1 MRRRGVKD
9 RPRGYEIFGKK
20 PKSRGRITAV
30 LHITTEI
37 SDSKPSQGTTAK
49 RKYSLKHH
57 LLEKMKTWI
66 NSLLEGERDEFL
78 GRDRHARL
86 DQGHDNYRNGYR
98 PRRINFFGLGEIE
111 LKVPRD
117 RQGEFT
123 SQWLPE
129 RKGQDPE
136 LEAFLA
142 EAFLAGLSTRDLA
155 RISEKHLGH
164 KYDSKQISRIV
175 ARATTELEAWRR
187 RSLQGQPY
195 KFLYVDGANFLVRI
209 NGHVSRQSFCAV
221 LGVSEENERF
231 EVLAL
236 EMGDRERADL
246 WASLFEDLAERGL
259 NLETVELGIMDG
271 LPGLEA
277 IFQRFFPRA
286 QTQRCQKHAKA
297 NACRRVRKQERER
310 VSQDLNAIF
319 YAPTQSA
326 ARAAFFTLKQ
336 QWGRLFPSA
345 VQIIEKDLDSL
356 LTFFQFDPTYWTV
369 LRTTNPIERL
379 NKEFKRRTNAM
390 EVTGGEISTYR
401 CLAYVAQTMEYRW
414 SFHPLSQ
421 WSTVYTLNAA

>member
-1 MRRRGVKD
+1 M
-9 RPRGYEIFGKK
+9 
-20 PKSRGRITAV
+20 
-30 LHITTEI
+30 LHITTEA
-37 SDSKPSQGTTAK
+37 SDSNHAEEAAAK
-49 RKYSLKHH
+49 QKLSLKEH

-78 GRDRHARL
+78 GRGRHVPL
-86 DQGHDNYRNGYR
+86 DEGHDNYRNGYR
-98 PRRINFFGLGEIE
+98 SRGINFFGLGEIA
-111 LKVPRD
+111 LQVPRD
-117 RQGEFT
+117 RKGEFE
-123 SQWLPE
+123 SRWLPE
-129 RKGQDPE
+129 RRGQDPE

-187 RSLQGQPY
+187 RSLQGQRY
-195 KFLYVDGANFLVRI
+195 KFLYVDGANFRVRL

-246 WASLFEDLAERGL
+246 WESILRDLLERGL
-259 NLETVELGIMDG
+259 NREAVELGIMDG

-277 IFQRFFPRA
+277 IFQHFFPRA

-297 NACRRVRKQERER
+297 NACRRVRKQERELF
-310 VSQDLNAIF
+310 SKHLNEIF

-326 ARAAFFTLKQ
+326 ARAAFFALKQ
-336 QWGRLFPSA
+336 AWGRSFPSA
-345 VQIIEKDLDSL
+345 VQVIEKALDSL

>member
-1 MRRRGVKD
+1 M
-9 RPRGYEIFGKK
+9 
-20 PKSRGRITAV
+20 
-30 LHITTEI
+30 LHITTDVLGKREL
-37 SDSKPSQGTTAK
+37 AK
-49 RKYSLKHH
+49 EVGKKKQSLKQH

-78 GRDRHARL
+78 GRDRYERL
-86 DQGHDNYRNGYR
+86 DTKQDNYRNGYR
-98 PRRINFFGLGEIE
+98 PRGINFFGLGE
-111 LKVPRD
+111 LQLSVPRD
-117 RQGEFT
+117 RNGEFE
-123 SQWLPE
+123 SKWLPD
-129 RKGQDPE
+129 RKGQDAE

-175 ARATTELEAWRR
+175 ARATTELEAWRQ
-187 RSLQGQPY
+187 RSLHGQRY
-195 KFLYVDGANFLVRI
+195 KFLYVDGANFRVRI

-236 EMGDRERADL
+236 EMGERERADL
-246 WASLFEDLAERGL
+246 WESIFHNLAERGL
-259 NLETVELGIMDG
+259 NRDAVELGIMDG
-271 LPGLEA
+271 LPGLTA
-277 IFQRFFPRA
+277 MFQRFFPHA

-297 NACRRVRKQERER
+297 NACRRVRKAERE
-310 VSQDLNAIF
+310 VFSKHLNEIF

-326 ARAAFFTLKQ
+326 ARTAFFALKST
-336 QWGRLFPSA
+336 WGRSFPSA

-421 WSTVYTLNAA
+421 WATVYTLNAA

>member
-1 MRRRGVKD
+1 MFLEKT
-9 RPRGYEIFGKK
+9 
-20 PKSRGRITAV
+20 KSLRRITAV
-30 LHITTEI
+30 LHITTEAPARMELAR
-37 SDSKPSQGTTAK
+37 SSEKKKQ
-49 RKYSLKHH
+49 SLKQH
-57 LLEKMKTWI
+57 LIEKMKTWI
-66 NSLLEGERDEFL
+66 N
-78 GRDRHARL
+78 
-86 DQGHDNYRNGYR
+86 
-98 PRRINFFGLGEIE
+98 GLGKIE

-117 RQGEFT
+117 RKGELE

-175 ARATTELEAWRR
+175 GRATTELEAWRR
-187 RSLQGQPY
+187 RSLQGQRY

-286 QTQRCQKHAKA
+286 QTQRCQKHAQA
-297 NACRRVRKQERER
+297 NACRRVRKQERELF
-310 VSQDLNAIF
+310 SKHLNGIF

-326 ARAAFFTLKQ
+326 ARAAFFALKQ

-345 VQIIEKDLDSL
+345 VQIIEKDFDSL

-369 LRTTNPIERL
+369 LRTTNPMERL
-379 NKEFKRRTNAM
+379 NKEFKRRTRAM

-401 CLAYVAQTMEYRW
+401 CLAYVAQCPPSLAT
-414 SFHPLSQ
+414 HPQKQPQPQKQSLV
-421 WSTVYTLNAA
+421 VYTEDWTQPGGELHLLVFP